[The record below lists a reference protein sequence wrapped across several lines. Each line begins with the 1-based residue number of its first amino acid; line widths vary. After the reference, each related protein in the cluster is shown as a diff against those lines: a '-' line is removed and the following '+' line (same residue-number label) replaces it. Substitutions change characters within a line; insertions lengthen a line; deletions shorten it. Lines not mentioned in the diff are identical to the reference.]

1 MKLSIY
7 DENNKPYLCD
17 CNKDVDR
24 DIEFIDVEIVN
35 GNENIYLKFENI
47 NILATKFDF
56 AFILKNPEREY
67 YRGCSYNNPP
77 TISFLYR
84 VTKDKLKEW
93 EELGEKSKSNHV
105 AYDRMIEFLRNYST
119 TNAEEVEI
127 SVKQFKNTIRELTK
141 KEQREL
147 DQKRKNKDTI
157 FLKVLKKYEELD

>member
-17 CNKDVDR
+17 CNKDIDE
-24 DIEFIDVEIVN
+24 DIEFIDVEIVD

-77 TISFLYR
+77 TISFLYK

-119 TNAEEVEI
+119 ANVEEVEI
-127 SVKQFKNTIRELTK
+127 LVNRFDKTIKELTK
-141 KEQREL
+141 KEQCKLE
-147 DQKRKNKDTI
+147 QKRKNKDT
-157 FLKVLKKYEELD
+157 LTMQVWRKEE

>member
-17 CNKDVDR
+17 CNKDIDEN
-24 DIEFIDVEIVN
+24 IEFIDVEIVD

-119 TNAEEVEI
+119 TNVEEVEI
-127 SVKQFKNTIRELTK
+127 LVNRFDKTIKELTK
-141 KEQREL
+141 KEQCKLE
-147 DQKRKNKDTI
+147 QKRKNKDT
-157 FLKVLKKYEELD
+157 LTMQVWRKEER

>member
-17 CNKDVDR
+17 CNKDIDE
-24 DIEFIDVEIVN
+24 DIEFIDVEIVD

-119 TNAEEVEI
+119 TNVEEVEI
-127 SVKQFKNTIRELTK
+127 LVNRFDKTIKELTK
-141 KEQREL
+141 KEQCKLE
-147 DQKRKNKDTI
+147 QKRKNKDT
-157 FLKVLKKYEELD
+157 LTMQVWRKEER